1 MNNKEYDIITHK
13 EPAPKRVAYL
23 SFAPEDI
30 EIAQELKAYMN
41 AKGGDILPRPVYA
54 HLAAENRTMNHY
66 RIEDSTC
73 VILIY
78 TENTNSASGVL
89 RDLKDAQAQ
98 GKPIFPLFLSDAEIS
113 EERASFVDTENYQ
126 ILATCCSRKEL
137 FARLMDGII
146 WGCIFHY

>member
-1 MNNKEYDIITHK
+1 MTFTMSQSDKG
-13 EPAPKRVAYL
+13 PAPKRVAYL

-30 EIAQELKAYMN
+30 EIAQELKSYMN

-54 HLAAENRTMNHY
+54 HLAAENRTLNHY

-89 RDLKDAQAQ
+89 RDLKDAQAL

-113 EERASFVDTENYQ
+113 EELASFVDTENYQ
-126 ILATCCSRKEL
+126 ILATCFTRKEL
-137 FARLMDGII
+137 FARLMDGKI
-146 WGCIFHY
+146 WGCIFRY